1 MSRIVLTVCAVLI
14 GSLFAL
20 AQDKERIVAP
30 ADEKFGPFPNFPSCM
45 TGAVLHGDPSSSS
58 GVTLIG
64 KGTAGCKIPWH
75 FHTPNEEVGIISG
88 TAKVQMKNE
97 AAKTLTAGGYAYLPS
112 KHPHEFT
119 CVTACKLFA
128 GADGVFDIH
137 YVDASGNE
145 IPSDQALK
153 SKKHGTQAKPMPKQ

>member
-97 AAKTLTAGGYAYLPS
+97 AAKTLTAGAML
-112 KHPHEFT
+112 T
-119 CVTACKLFA
+119 CLQNIHTNSRASPLASCLLGQTACSTFTMLTRAAMRF
-128 GADGVFDIH
+128 
-137 YVDASGNE
+137 
-145 IPSDQALK
+145 PQT
-153 SKKHGTQAKPMPKQ
+153 KH